1 MARYEIVI
9 DDEDRDEQPFSPWN
23 ATLNGV
29 LQSGKGRE
37 ILASGFGSTPREAV
51 EAVLEDI
58 LTYDDAP
65 DWAPPLV
72 IQ

>member
-9 DDEDRDEQPFSPWN
+9 DDEDRSESPLTPWN
-23 ATLNGV
+23 AALFPISDDGE
-29 LQSGKGRE
+29 SGD